1 MKNSVLI
8 TITLLILSSCQ
19 PEGRVFVKHK
29 DLSPNLEWLKVDKR
43 EFEIPIENNST
54 AYNLALSFRYANGYQ
69 YQIAR
74 VTVTEISPS
83 GKKTTTNHELKIRD
97 DNGAYLGE
105 PGYDIWDSEH
115 VIESNKTYSEKG
127 TYVYVIEHNMP
138 YDPLNFAMEV
148 GVILD
153 EIKK

>member
-1 MKNSVLI
+1 M
-8 TITLLILSSCQ
+8 
-19 PEGRVFVKHK
+19 
-29 DLSPNLEWLKVDKR
+29 
-43 EFEIPIENNST
+43 
-54 AYNLALSFRYANGYQ
+54 
-69 YQIAR
+69 
-74 VTVTEISPS
+74 
-83 GKKTTTNHELKIRD
+83 KIRD

-127 TYVYVIEHNMP
+127 TYIYVIEHNMP
-138 YDPLNFAMEV
+138 DDPLNFAMEV